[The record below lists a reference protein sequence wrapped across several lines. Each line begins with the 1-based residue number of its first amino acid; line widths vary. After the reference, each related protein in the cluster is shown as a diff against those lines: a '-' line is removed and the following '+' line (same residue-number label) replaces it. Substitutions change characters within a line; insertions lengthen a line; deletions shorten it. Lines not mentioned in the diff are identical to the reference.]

1 MIKYFFLSTGLNNVS
16 FLLPSPTTSGYK
28 IQILN
33 NTMLVKCLSYKVQIY
48 SNPVS
53 NFPSSTFF
61 LKIRIELKPMP
72 FPQSN
77 FALINAEMR
86 FVSNWS
92 LMTTYFQSLI
102 GSCDRYFCY
111 RSHFLY
117 LSKYLLWSIH
127 QVNRHII
134 HSY

>member
-1 MIKYFFLSTGLNNVS
+1 MIKYLFSSTGLNKVS
-16 FLLPSPTTSGYK
+16 FLLFSPTTSGYK
-28 IQILN
+28 IHILD
-33 NTMLVKCLSYKVQIY
+33 NTMLVKYLSYKVQIY
-48 SNPVS
+48 SNSVS
-53 NFPSSTFF
+53 NFLSSTVF
-61 LKIRIELKPMP
+61 LKIRIELKTMP

-86 FVSNWS
+86 FVSNRS

-102 GSCDRYFCY
+102 GTCDRYFFY

-127 QVNRHII
+127 QVNSHII